1 MTMAI
6 GYILINVNPG
16 QEYEAY
22 QTIKGFENVTDA
34 TLLFGDYDLL
44 IKLEADNMS
53 GIAKTVVEHIRQVS
67 GVLETK
73 TLAGASI

>member
-1 MTMAI
+1 MAI

>member
-1 MTMAI
+1 MAI

-16 QEYEAY
+16 QEYEVY
-22 QTIKGFENVTDA
+22 QTVNEFENVTDA

-44 IKLEADNMS
+44 IKLEAEGMNE
-53 GIAKTVVEHIRQVS
+53 IAKTVVEQIRQIS

-73 TLAGASI
+73 TLAGAVI

>member
-1 MTMAI
+1 MSMAI
-6 GYILINVNPG
+6 GYVLINVNPG

-22 QTIKGFENVTDA
+22 QTINAFENVTDA

-44 IKLEADNMS
+44 IKLEAGDMS
-53 GIAKTVVEHIRQVS
+53 SIAKTVVEQIRQVA

-73 TLAGASI
+73 TLAGASL

>member
-1 MTMAI
+1 MAV
-6 GYILINVNPG
+6 GYVLITVNPG
-16 QEYEAY
+16 QEYEVY
-22 QTIKGFENVTDA
+22 QTVNGFENVSDA

-44 IKLEADNMS
+44 IKLEADGMND
-53 GIAKTVVEHIRQVS
+53 IAKTVVEQIRQVS